1 MPTEIGFKLTY
12 ATMFDPP
19 EALHTRFENSL
30 TEVCPRLGREYGM
43 LIDGR
48 EVLAAAKFE
57 VRSPADTQVVLGVF
71 QKGEQR
77 RLTPR

>member
-1 MPTEIGFKLTY
+1 MPTEMEFKLTY

-19 EALHTRFENSL
+19 EALHTRFDKSL
-30 TEVCPRLGREYGM
+30 IEIQPRLGREYGM

-57 VRSPADTQVVLGVF
+57 VRSPVDTQMVLGVF
-71 QKGEQR
+71 QK
-77 RLTPR
+77 